1 MCPFD
6 GVHGHTMVR
15 DALMTFAIPL
25 ASIAPLERVGSRAT
39 HEYKFKS
46 CYDSASNPRPPS
58 HTAAPYHCATAAGLR
73 QQSSLVMANSHMKR
87 RGRTSYSA
95 VEGKLLNYSNLWK
108 RRIMPKRTSG
118 WRLCY
123 SKKK

>member
-1 MCPFD
+1 MWPFD

-46 CYDSASNPRPPS
+46 CYDSALGPREARTRNLP
-58 HTAAPYHCATAAGLR
+58 ATTQRPTTVLRALVCDWGRCVWGLLR
-73 QQSSLVMANSHMKR
+73 FGVDTFWGCCVLGSLCIEVVAFWGH
-87 RGRTSYSA
+87 
-95 VEGKLLNYSNLWK
+95 
-108 RRIMPKRTSG
+108 
-118 WRLCY
+118 
-123 SKKK
+123 